1 MILTLLILL
10 TLNPA
15 SDSTAWHLWEKADSL
30 YRNERFGEAVSTAAE
45 AGALFRK
52 DGDKEGQAEAL
63 STEATAWFRL
73 GAYDKAMERQEACY
87 QLDRES
93 GDSSRISSSLN
104 TLAAICVVAGDYDRA
119 AEYNRQTLQYEL
131 RQGPSERLAIR
142 YGMAADIAV
151 KAGNPAAAAD
161 YARKALAVD
170 REAGREVAAAIRLS
184 QLANALAEM
193 DRQREAK
200 ACLDEAIAVFEAHDI
215 EHSLSIALAQRSAL
229 LMDANHPAEAAE
241 DARRAYRLSEG
252 LGNKLVMRNAARLA
266 GEALSVSA
274 PKEASD
280 YFEKALD
287 LTEEISRDDMARHVA
302 DFNARYDLTA
312 KEHDIQIKEQAL
324 HARSI
329 QAWLLLGIVLL
340 LGGSLLGLCIVLR
353 RRSRTN
359 AALMRASMLKDQLLA
374 LQPSLAEKEPMK
386 DISKELDS
394 LGASP
399 SVHLS
404 SRELEVARF
413 CCDGLTA
420 KEIAQRLQISVRT
433 VETHKNNIFR
443 KLGITTT
450 VDLVR
455 LMGKIQ

>member
-45 AGALFRK
+45 ADALFRK

-63 STEATAWFRL
+63 STEATAWF
-73 GAYDKAMERQEACY
+73 
-87 QLDRES
+87 
-93 GDSSRISSSLN
+93 
-104 TLAAICVVAGDYDRA
+104 
-119 AEYNRQTLQYEL
+119 
-131 RQGPSERLAIR
+131 
-142 YGMAADIAV
+142 
-151 KAGNPAAAAD
+151 
-161 YARKALAVD
+161 
-170 REAGREVAAAIRLS
+170 
-184 QLANALAEM
+184 
-193 DRQREAK
+193 
-200 ACLDEAIAVFEAHDI
+200 
-215 EHSLSIALAQRSAL
+215 
-229 LMDANHPAEAAE
+229 
-241 DARRAYRLSEG
+241 
-252 LGNKLVMRNAARLA
+252 
-266 GEALSVSA
+266 
-274 PKEASD
+274 
-280 YFEKALD
+280 
-287 LTEEISRDDMARHVA
+287 
-302 DFNARYDLTA
+302 
-312 KEHDIQIKEQAL
+312 
-324 HARSI
+324 
-329 QAWLLLGIVLL
+329 
-340 LGGSLLGLCIVLR
+340 
-353 RRSRTN
+353 
-359 AALMRASMLKDQLLA
+359 
-374 LQPSLAEKEPMK
+374 
-386 DISKELDS
+386 S